1 MTASRISGRISYS
14 RAGEETGREWF
25 DLIGHPIS
33 GARTLRAFCQ
43 MDDAGITRDVT
54 YLLDA
59 AFRPVDAFCR
69 VTTDG
74 AVSGSALFL
83 CSADA
88 LDCEALT
95 AELGRVSQHIAIQGP
110 AGYLGLHPLVGDA
123 LAAHMRGRTQPGEFL
138 PVAGF
143 TNSISPNGDKG
154 LIATP
159 VVIEAAYVGPEE
171 VSVPA
176 GTFVAERFALR
187 WSPEWPPADLWVTGP
202 EALFVRMHWSL
213 VDAIYE
219 LTELVRHA

>member
-1 MTASRISGRISYS
+1 MTGSRISGRISYS
-14 RAGEETGREWF
+14 RKGEETGREWF
-25 DLIGHPIS
+25 DLIEHPAS
-33 GARTLRAFCQ
+33 GARTLRAFCE
-43 MDDAGITRDVT
+43 MDDARITRDVT

-83 CSADA
+83 CSADS
-88 LDCEALT
+88 LDCEART
-95 AELGRVSQHIAIQGP
+95 AEFGRVSQHMETRDHAS
-110 AGYLGLHPLVGDA
+110 YLGLHPLVGDA
-123 LAAHMRGRTQPGEFL
+123 LAAHVRGTGQPGTFL
-138 PVAGF
+138 PVSGF

-154 LIATP
+154 LIAMP

-171 VSVPA
+171 VTVPA

-213 VDAIYE
+213 VDATYE